1 MVKLYAK
8 HWLQEWTKADMASFQ
23 GAHRALVQR
32 EKNKYK
38 YEYKVTHETNT
49 RKGREMVLREHM

>member
-1 MVKLYAK
+1 
-8 HWLQEWTKADMASFQ
+8 MASFQ